1 MVRQAHHE
9 RNLMIPLM
17 PFALRLSKCGG
28 FKVPN
33 RTTHEDGAQQ
43 QGGAIPDA
51 KQAIK
56 DQHAGLG
63 MAW

>member
-1 MVRQAHHE
+1 
-9 RNLMIPLM
+9 MIPLM